1 MDARGRVLGPAAT
14 RFNDYIGTV
23 AADDA
28 EAIKDRPSLYEL
40 AQIDRDRFTIVGID
54 LKVDVL
60 TTATVYAIDRTE
72 QAVVRP
78 ADIVESGKTGDEI
91 PVMPFDVPEPNVED
105 FLKFA
110 FRQISV
116 RLVKQELH
124 DQALVVIEPRQAEA
138 P

>member
-54 LKVDVL
+54 LKVDGP
-60 TTATVYAIDRTE
+60 TTATVYAIDRIE
-72 QAVVRP
+72 QAVIRP
-78 ADIVESGKTGDEI
+78 AEIVESGKMGDGI
-91 PVMPFDVPEPNVED
+91 PVNAIRHP
-105 FLKFA
+105 
-110 FRQISV
+110 
-116 RLVKQELH
+116 
-124 DQALVVIEPRQAEA
+124 
-138 P
+138 

>member
-1 MDARGRVLGPAAT
+1 
-14 RFNDYIGTV
+14 
-23 AADDA
+23 
-28 EAIKDRPSLYEL
+28 
-40 AQIDRDRFTIVGID
+40 
-54 LKVDVL
+54 
-60 TTATVYAIDRTE
+60 
-72 QAVVRP
+72 
-78 ADIVESGKTGDEI
+78 
-91 PVMPFDVPEPNVED
+91 MPFDVPEPNVED

>member
-1 MDARGRVLGPAAT
+1 
-14 RFNDYIGTV
+14 
-23 AADDA
+23 
-28 EAIKDRPSLYEL
+28 
-40 AQIDRDRFTIVGID
+40 VGID
-54 LKVDVL
+54 LKVDGP
-60 TTATVYAIDRTE
+60 TTATVYAIDRIE

-78 ADIVESGKTGDEI
+78 AEIAESGKAGDEI

-124 DQALVVIEPRQAEA
+124 DQVLVVIEPRQAENLE